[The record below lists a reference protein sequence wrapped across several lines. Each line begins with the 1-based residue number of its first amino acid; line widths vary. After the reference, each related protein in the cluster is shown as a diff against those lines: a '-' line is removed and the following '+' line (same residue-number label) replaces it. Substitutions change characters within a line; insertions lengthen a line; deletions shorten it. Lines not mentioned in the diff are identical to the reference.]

1 MDEALWGYLLVLG
14 IGTVLIVIIG
24 KVLIH
29 SGAVMLTDAESDR
42 ASAGSVSTLVG
53 VLFYLVA
60 LGLLALVATV
70 PVPADSGLQAVVTK
84 LGIVLLVLGGLTAL
98 TIGAFSAIRGRRAE
112 QRLVEASARAQAE
125 WHHPAGR

>member
-14 IGTVLIVIIG
+14 IGTVLIVNREG
-24 KVLIH
+24 PDH

-42 ASAGSVSTLVG
+42 ASAGRSTLVG

-60 LGLLALVATV
+60 LGLLALVASV

-98 TIGAFSAIRGRRAE
+98 TIRAFSAIRGRRAE